1 VTTVE
6 NRATK
11 REYRICSK
19 QVVGCDGAKSRVRSS
34 LGITCEGST
43 TDEMMMTIHFKA
55 DLRSV
60 VGEHVGMLHWIMD
73 PEVSGFIIGY
83 DLEDNQVLI
92 CNFDVSQEFI
102 SLTWQQ
108 LTLFQPKKQ
117 PVSSWDE
124 KLCRKT
130 ITAAIGRD
138 IAFDFLSNR
147 PWIFRRSVAERYNV
161 GNVFL
166 WVSFIFSIC
175 ISR

>member
-1 VTTVE
+1 
-6 NRATK
+6 
-11 REYRICSK
+11 
-19 QVVGCDGAKSRVRSS
+19 
-34 LGITCEGST
+34 
-43 TDEMMMTIHFKA
+43 MTIHFKA

-166 WVSFIFSIC
+166 
-175 ISR
+175 